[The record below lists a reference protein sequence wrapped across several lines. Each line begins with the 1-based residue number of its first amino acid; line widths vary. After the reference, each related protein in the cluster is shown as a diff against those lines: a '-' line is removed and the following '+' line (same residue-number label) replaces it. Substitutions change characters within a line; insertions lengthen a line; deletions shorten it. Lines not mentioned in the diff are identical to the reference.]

1 MNQREEAKAAK
12 KFAEKWKDKGKEEQD
27 TSKFWIE
34 LLEEVFG
41 VKKATNYCEFQKSIK
56 IRNKTTNRKVTKKID
71 VMIPSTKTLIE
82 QKSIDVDLTVPHKQS
97 DEEMLTAFEQAKRYA
112 DNLRHENK
120 PRWIVTCNFA
130 EFRVYDLN
138 QELPEDKPQVIE
150 LAKLPK
156 EYHRLKFLVDEKH
169 DRIEREEQISR
180 DAGDIVQRIYDE
192 ILPAYNTK
200 DEAELHSLNKLCV
213 RLVFLFYAEDAGL
226 FEKKNQFCDYMKD
239 VQPCDF
245 RDKLLKL
252 FCILDTPR
260 DERDQY
266 EKHDLLEFPYVNG
279 GLFSKKEEI
288 VIPQISEKAVKVIIK
303 DGGCF
308 DWSQISPTIFG
319 AIFESTLNPET
330 RRKRGMHYTSPENI
344 HKVIDPLFLDGYRKK
359 FDEAMKEKNSKERK
373 KKLFALQDDLARAKF
388 FDPAAGSGNFLTESY
403 ISIRHLENDI
413 VRELYNIKEK
423 GGLLGF
429 EELNP
434 IKVSISQFY
443 GIEIHDFAVSVAK
456 TAIWIAESQCIKET
470 EDIIKREINFL
481 PLKTEANI
489 HEGNALRM
497 DWREI
502 LSPSDEVYL
511 MGNPPFV
518 GARIMA
524 AGSVQKTDM
533 AHVFAGWKNFGN
545 LDYVSAWYKKAAD
558 YMVGTQVCAAFVST
572 NSITQGDSVAT
583 LWKPLF
589 EQGIKIFFAHR
600 TFKWNSESKDKAAV
614 HCVIVGFGQR
624 KQTPCTLYTD
634 GQGEEVAQINPYLV
648 AAPTVFIESRTKP
661 LCDVP
666 KMTMGNS
673 AVDGGNLIIEADEYE
688 DFINKEPNAK
698 KWIKPYMMGYEFLN
712 NKKRYCL
719 WLVDCPPQELR
730 AMPLVMKRVEKV
742 REFRLASHRVNT
754 HKAANEPTLF
764 AEVRNCKRDYIAIPI
779 VSSESRRYIPIGYLS
794 KEIIAGIKLFML
806 PDATLYHFGI
816 LQSNVHMAWVRTTA
830 GRLKSDYSY
839 SNTLVYNNFPFPE
852 PTDDQRAAI
861 EKTAQAILDARK
873 PYSESSL
880 ADLYDVNTM
889 PKELREA
896 HHANDRA
903 VMKCYGLP
911 RNTPE
916 DKIVALLMKR
926 YEALTEK
933 K

>member
-12 KFAEKWKDKGKEEQD
+12 KFAEKWKDKGDEKQD

-41 VKKATNYCEFQKSIK
+41 VKKVAQSNYLLFENPVGSK
-56 IRNKTTNRKVTKKID
+56 NKTTNKKTKKYID
-71 VMIPSTKTLIE
+71 VWIPATKTLIE
-82 QKSIDVDLTVPHKQS
+82 QKSRGVDLTKTYG
-97 DEEMLTAFEQAKRYA
+97 DEKLTPFQQAKRYA
-112 DNLRHENK
+112 DSLSNLER

-169 DRIEREEQISR
+169 DRIEREEQISK

-226 FEKKNQFCDYMKD
+226 FEEKNQFCDYMKD

-252 FCILDTPR
+252 FCILDTPEK
-260 DERDQY
+260 ERDQY
-266 EKHDLLEFPYVNG
+266 EKHDLKAFPYVNG

-303 DGGCF
+303 DGGAF

-319 AIFESTLNPET
+319 AIFESTLNPGT
-330 RRKRGMHYTSPENI
+330 RRERGMHYTSPENI

-423 GGLLGF
+423 GGFLPF

-489 HEGNALRM
+489 HERNALRM
-497 DWREI
+497 DWREV
-502 LSPSDEVYL
+502 LPPSDDVYI

-518 GARIMA
+518 GADKQTNNQREDKENIFRH
-524 AGSVQKTDM
+524 SVGK
-533 AHVFAGWKNFGN
+533 KI
-545 LDYVSAWYKKAAD
+545 DYVACWLFKAAD
-558 YMVGTQVCAAFVST
+558 YMQGTHMRAAFVST
-572 NSITQGDSVAT
+572 NSITQGEQVA
-583 LWKPLF
+583 LIWKPLF
-589 EQGIKIFFAHR
+589 ERFGVQINFAHR
-600 TFKWNSESKDKAAV
+600 TFQWNNESKKKAAV
-614 HCVIVGFGQR
+614 HCVIVGFGQG
-624 KQTPCTLYTD
+624 KQTPCILYTD

-648 AAPTVFIESRTKP
+648 DAPTVFIESRTKP

-666 KMTMGNS
+666 LMSKGSQPT
-673 AVDGGNLIIEADEYE
+673 DGGNLLFNADELE
-688 DFINKEPNAK
+688 KFLKQEPKAKHWIKKVIGTEEFINNKE
-698 KWIKPYMMGYEFLN
+698 
-712 NKKRYCL
+712 RYCL
-719 WLVDCPPQELR
+719 WLVNCPPKELR
-730 AMPLVMKRVEKV
+730 SMPHVMERVKKICELRLQSTSKNTREDAETSWLFQANRQPETDYLVVPK
-742 REFRLASHRVNT
+742 T
-754 HKAANEPTLF
+754 
-764 AEVRNCKRDYIAIPI
+764 
-779 VSSESRRYIPIGYLS
+779 SSEKRRYIPIAWESAETIATDAVFTVQNASLYL
-794 KEIIAGIKLFML
+794 
-806 PDATLYHFGI
+806 FGI

-830 GRLKSDYSY
+830 GRLKSDYRY
-839 SNTLVYNNFPFPE
+839 SNTIVYNNFPFPE
-852 PTDDQRAAI
+852 PTDNQRAAI
-861 EKTAQAILDARK
+861 EQTAQAILDARAL
-873 PYSESSL
+873 YHESSL
-880 ADLYDVNTM
+880 ADLYDDNIM
-889 PKELREA
+889 PEKLRKA
-896 HHANDRA
+896 HTENDRA
-903 VMKCYGLP
+903 VMKCYGLAC
-911 RNTPE
+911 NTTE
-916 DKIVALLMKR
+916 AKIVDFLKKR
-926 YEALTEK
+926 YKALTEK